1 MWKMA
6 VLDLYFFK
14 WGNPS
19 RLSNTEMYILLK
31 GENFNSKH
39 GLNGYLAPIAV
50 NEEVVA
56 TRLSPSVSWLLW
68 MHFEANNRLIVLV

>member
-1 MWKMA
+1 MWKMV

-14 WGNPS
+14 WGNLS

-31 GENFNSKH
+31 GGDLNSKH

-56 TRLSPSVSWLLW
+56 TRLSLSVSWLLW
-68 MHFEANNRLIVLV
+68 MHSEANNRLIVLV

>member
-1 MWKMA
+1 MV

-14 WGNPS
+14 RGNPS
-19 RLSNTEMYILLK
+19 HLSNTEMYILLK
-31 GENFNSKH
+31 GEDLNSKH

-56 TRLSPSVSWLLW
+56 TRLSLSLLTSLNA
-68 MHFEANNRLIVLV
+68 F